1 MFKKMMTLMVCA
13 AGLLALTACSSVQ
26 ISTTLNDQRLTT
38 GEGASMG
45 HINAEIWGVYLFNI
59 PLVTGSSTKPGNP
72 VFFTDTVKVDSTIAM
87 LTKKSGEF
95 FESSAVID
103 LASRRSST
111 WLFPFLI
118 LWVDSVQASA
128 NVIK

>member
-1 MFKKMMTLMVCA
+1 MFKKMMTAMVCA
-13 AGLLALTACSSVQ
+13 AGLLALSACSSVQ

-45 HINAEIWGVYLFNI
+45 HINGEIWGVYLFNI
-59 PLVTGSSTKPGNP
+59 PLVSGSSSKPGNP
-72 VFFTDTVKVDSTIAM
+72 VFFTDTVKVDNTVAM
-87 LTKKSGEF
+87 LTKKSSEF

-103 LASRRSST
+103 LVSRRSST